1 MHLDEFDYELPAEL
15 IAQQPLAQRD
25 ASRLL
30 RLDRRTGALEDR
42 MFADLPEML
51 RPGDLL
57 VANDS
62 RVFPARLT
70 GHLPLGGAVEALLLA
85 QVGPGVWDALAR
97 PGRKLPVGARL
108 AFPEGV
114 CAEVIARGAHGERR
128 LRFEAGND
136 FPADFNAWLERHG
149 HVPLP
154 PYIHR
159 GMERP
164 GDRERY
170 QTVYAR
176 PRPDGGS
183 AAAPTAGLHFTPEV
197 LARLAARGIEWTT
210 VSLDVGLG
218 TFQPVNSE
226 RIEDHPMHSEHYA
239 ISAPAAALINAAR
252 RDGRRI
258 VAVGTTAIRVLE
270 TAGRESSDT
279 AGASGEVAAGA
290 GESRLFLYPG
300 SQFHMVDALLTNFHA
315 PRTTLLMLIAAFAG
329 LENVRRAYQHAMAER
344 YRFLSYGDCML
355 IE

>member
-1 MHLDEFDYELPAEL
+1 MHLDEFDYDLPADL

-25 ASRLL
+25 GSRML
-30 RLDRRTGALEDR
+30 RLDRRTGAIEDR
-42 MFADLPEML
+42 RFTELPEML

-57 VANDS
+57 VGNDS
-62 RVFPARLT
+62 RVFPARLA
-70 GHLPLGGAVEALLLA
+70 GRRVSHAAGAAVEVLLLA
-85 QVGPGVWDALAR
+85 QIEPGVWDALAR
-97 PGRKLPVGARL
+97 PGRKLPVGERL

-114 CAEVIARGAHGERR
+114 SAEVIARGAHGERR

-136 FPADFNAWLERHG
+136 FEAINFDAWLERHG

-154 PYIHR
+154 PYIRR
-159 GMERP
+159 GMEMP

-176 PRPDGGS
+176 ARPDGGS

-197 LARLAARGIEWTT
+197 LARLAARGIGWAT
-210 VSLDVGLG
+210 VSLHVGLG
-218 TFQPVNSE
+218 TFQPVTSE

-239 ISAPAAALINAAR
+239 ISGAAAALINAAR
-252 RDGRRI
+252 REGRRI

-270 TAGRESSDT
+270 TAGST
-279 AGASGEVAAGA
+279 GKVAAGA

-300 SQFHMVDALLTNFHA
+300 SRFHMVDALLTNFHA

-329 LENVRRAYQHAMAER
+329 LEPVRGAYQHAVADR

>member
-15 IAQQPLAQRD
+15 IAQQPLTQRD

-42 MFADLPEML
+42 MFAGLPEML

-70 GHLPLGGAVEALLLA
+70 GRRAANSAGATVEVLLLA
-85 QVGPGVWDALAR
+85 EVEPGVWDTLAR
-97 PGRKLPVGARL
+97 PGRKLPVGERL

-128 LRFEAGND
+128 LRFDAGND
-136 FPADFNAWLERHG
+136 FEAFNFDAWLERHG
-149 HVPLP
+149 NVPLP

-176 PRPDGGS
+176 ARPDGGS
-183 AAAPTAGLHFTPEV
+183 AAAPTAGLHFTPDV

-210 VSLDVGLG
+210 VSLHVGLG
-218 TFQPVNSE
+218 TFQPVTSE

-252 RDGRRI
+252 GEGRRI

-270 TAGRESSDT
+270 TAGIM
-279 AGASGEVAAGA
+279 GEVAAGA

-329 LENVRRAYQHAMAER
+329 LDPVRRAYQHAIAER